1 MITLHPP
8 ADSAPFKRI
17 TLHSSGVT
25 YFPKGGCVKV
35 AELSEADE
43 LLAEGWRMDA
53 ESAKASRFNA
63 DMLRKAATSQMRRAP
78 GAGGDF
84 EQDRQRN
91 DMQLAEFTVRIG
103 PERVRVKRGEKA
115 IVIAGIEIPLGEL
128 APQVQRQFSIATGR
142 LDGAS
147 FDLDSDLVNMTEA
160 RSAIEAAIVAVMA
173 DRAFRDRLVISGTR
187 RVGAVAQ

>member
-115 IVIAGIEIPLGEL
+115 IVIAGIEVPLGEL
-128 APQVQRQFSIATGR
+128 APIVRRQLEIATAK

-147 FDLDSDLVNMTEA
+147 FDLDAELVGMSEA
-160 RSAIEAAIVAVMA
+160 RRAIEAAIVSVMA
-173 DRAFRDRLVISGTR
+173 STPFRDRLIVAGTR